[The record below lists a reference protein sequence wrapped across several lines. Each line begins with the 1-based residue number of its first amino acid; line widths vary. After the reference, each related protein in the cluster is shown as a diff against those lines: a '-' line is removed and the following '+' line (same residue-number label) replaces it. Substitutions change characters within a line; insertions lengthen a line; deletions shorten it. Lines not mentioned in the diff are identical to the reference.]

1 MLNTSVNFN
10 ETGDDYLSYRHHTE
24 LPPTPPANISGF
36 ERGESKPPT
45 PRAQGSS
52 GKGESYLGDQQ
63 STMEQDHDLGLSDR
77 EGLGFL
83 DSEVGSQPREAAFEV
98 CPWFSSAQP
107 TPIFSDEFAVQP
119 TDPLLS
125 LPAGIVGSRGPTRV
139 PAELPPVGVRNPG
152 IKRAGGRKQ
161 STSPDYR
168 REGER
173 AGRKKQRHY
182 GAREQTHVS
191 PAGISLTQMGL

>member
-1 MLNTSVNFN
+1 MLNTSVNLN

-52 GKGESYLGDQQ
+52 GKGESYLGDQH
-63 STMEQDHDLGLSDR
+63 STTEQDHDLGLSDR

-83 DSEVGSQPREAAFEV
+83 DSGEGSQPREAAFEV
-98 CPWFSSAQP
+98 HSWFSNAQA
-107 TPIFSDEFAVQP
+107 TPVFSDEFAVRCA
-119 TDPLLS
+119 DPLLS
-125 LPAGIVGSRGPTRV
+125 LPAGIVGSRGTTRM
-139 PAELPPVGVRNPG
+139 PAELSPMDVRNPG
-152 IKRAGGRKQ
+152 IKRAGRRKQ
-161 STSPDYR
+161 STSPDCR

-191 PAGISLTQMGL
+191 PAGIGLTQMRL